1 MRTITINNE
10 KLNKLLSEKETLI
23 LEGRATSELIETKES
38 ELQDIDKQ
46 VQEIEKTVD
55 IKDLEAEATKATEA
69 FNQAVKQMED
79 VRSEI
84 FSRMS
89 KAVPNELK
97 EKYETTKKEI
107 EELEIKRNKI
117 ALNAQK
123 RTDKIIPLARK
134 EMAKFLKDEFEDFE
148 SLKLENGIIVG
159 TIFNQ
164 VEEFKQNYL
173 NRKK

>member
-10 KLNKLLSEKETLI
+10 KLNKLLSEKEALI

-38 ELQDIDKQ
+38 ELEAIDKQ

-55 IKDLEAEATKATEA
+55 IKDLEEKANEATEA
-69 FNQAVKQMED
+69 FNLAVKQMEA
-79 VRSEI
+79 VRNEI
-84 FSRMS
+84 FARMS

-97 EKYETTKKEI
+97 TKYEDIKKEI

-134 EMAKFLKDEFEDFE
+134 EMAKFIEDEFEDFE

-173 NRKK
+173 KRKK

>member
-10 KLNKLLSEKETLI
+10 KLNKLLSEKEALI

-38 ELQDIDKQ
+38 ELEAIDKQ

-55 IKDLEAEATKATEA
+55 IKDLEEKANEATEA
-69 FNQAVKQMED
+69 FNLAVKQMEG
-79 VRSEI
+79 VRNEI
-84 FSRMS
+84 FARMS

-97 EKYETTKKEI
+97 TKYEDIKKEI

-134 EMAKFLKDEFEDFE
+134 EMAKFIEDEFEDFE

-173 NRKK
+173 KRKK

>member
-10 KLNKLLSEKETLI
+10 KLNKLLSEKEALI

-38 ELQDIDKQ
+38 ELEAIDKQ

-55 IKDLEAEATKATEA
+55 IKDLEEQATEATEA
-69 FNQAVKQMED
+69 FNLAVKQMEGI
-79 VRSEI
+79 RNEI
-84 FSRMS
+84 FDRMS
-89 KAVPNELK
+89 KAVPAELK
-97 EKYETTKKEI
+97 TKYEDTKKEV

-164 VEEFKQNYL
+164 VEEFKQNYR